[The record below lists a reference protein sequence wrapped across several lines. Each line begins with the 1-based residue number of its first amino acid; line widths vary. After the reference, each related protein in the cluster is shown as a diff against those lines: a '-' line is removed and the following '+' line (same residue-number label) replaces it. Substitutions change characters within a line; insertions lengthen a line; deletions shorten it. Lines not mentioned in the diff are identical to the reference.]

1 MRPTISLYRKRTS
14 CLPLQSKAK
23 PVPMMKLL
31 YRYVYCVISSS
42 ENRAECLSMP
52 LFRQNVDN
60 DIRPAMGTSLG
71 SVLEHCPRLKAFRLS
86 GSLCSTQIVKRVIQG
101 MKPSPGRSSS
111 LRVLGLGPAG
121 VGILWNDIAH
131 ILGFTGVGVGLE
143 RVVIAESD
151 LRAVSADARCA
162 TLEKF
167 DELRR
172 KGVYVVFAEH
182 RQVGD
187 LL

>member
-1 MRPTISLYRKRTS
+1 M
-14 CLPLQSKAK
+14 
-23 PVPMMKLL
+23 
-31 YRYVYCVISSS
+31 
-42 ENRAECLSMP
+42 
-52 LFRQNVDN
+52 
-60 DIRPAMGTSLG
+60 
-71 SVLEHCPRLKAFRLS
+71 
-86 GSLCSTQIVKRVIQG
+86 
-101 MKPSPGRSSS
+101 
-111 LRVLGLGPAG
+111 
-121 VGILWNDIAH
+121 WNDIAH